1 MSKAFEVENDNLT
14 LDSEEMENHQPEELD
29 IIETAQAEQQD
40 APAPIAQNVERG
52 KFRSLTLINWNG
64 FFARTF
70 DLDELVTTLS
80 GGNGAGKSTTMAGF
94 VTALIPDLT
103 LLHFRNTT
111 EAGATTGSR
120 DKGLHGKLKPGV
132 CYAVL
137 DAVNSRHQR
146 VLVGARL
153 QQVAGRDKKVD
164 IKTFSIQGLS
174 LAQTPTSVLT
184 ETVNERQARVL
195 TLNELKE
202 KIENLGAQFKQ
213 YHSITDYHGMMFDLG
228 IIPKRLR
235 SSSDRSKFYKLIE
248 ASLYGGISSAITR
261 SLRDYLLPE
270 NLGVR
275 KAFQDMESAL
285 RENRMTLEAIKVT
298 QSDRDLFKHLITE
311 TTNYVA
317 SDYMRNANE
326 RRGNVE
332 SALTHRKEWYLAK
345 SERDLSQ
352 HRLVDF
358 SRELAELNENE
369 QTLEVDHQS
378 ALDHLNL
385 VLNALRHQEKIS
397 RYQDDVESL
406 REKLEEQKFAV
417 EEASEQHEE
426 SQAQLEQYEQE
437 VDQLRSQLADYQQ
450 ALDAQQTRALQYQQ
464 AIQALEKA
472 KTLCGLADLSTK
484 NVEDYHAEFVA
495 QAEDLTNNVLDLEQ
509 KMSISEMAKSQFDKA
524 YQLVCQIAGEMPRSA
539 AWESAKALLREY
551 PSQKVQAQ
559 QTPQLRAKLHE
570 LEQRYQQQQ
579 SAVRLLKEFNQRAAL
594 ELETA
599 DEIED
604 YYAEQESLVDELN
617 EELAEQVEQ
626 RSTLR
631 QKREQLNVRYNE
643 NANKAPAWLTAQSA
657 LERLQE
663 QSHSQFA
670 DSQDVMNF
678 MQSLLVKERELTIKR
693 DQLEQ
698 KRQQLDEQISRLSQ
712 PDGSEDPRL
721 NVLAE
726 RFGGVLLSELYD
738 DVPIEDAPY
747 FSALYGPARHAIVVR
762 DLDAVKAQLAQL
774 EDCPDDLYLIE
785 GDPSSFDDSVLSAQ
799 ELDLGVVV
807 QVSNRELRYSKF
819 PEIPLFGRAA
829 REKHLEA
836 LQIERDEVS
845 EHYAECAFDVQKC
858 QRLHEHF
865 SQFVGLHLALAFQ
878 PNPEELMA
886 QIRREQGEIERELGQ
901 FTTTEQQIRLKLDN
915 AKEKLQ
921 LLNRLI
927 PQFGVIGDE
936 GLLDRIEECRE
947 QLDLAEQDERFIRQY
962 GVTLSQ
968 LEPIANTLQSDPENY
983 ERLKADYEQA
993 KQQQKQIQ
1001 LRVFALADVVQ
1012 RKAHFDYKESVQSET
1027 SELNEQLR
1035 NRLEQIQQQREQQR
1049 EQVRQKQIRFAQYN
1063 QVYIELRSSY
1073 EEKNKVLN
1081 ELLEEISQL
1090 GVRADDGAEQ
1100 RAQTRRDELSQQ
1112 LTTVRNRRRYLEK
1125 QLTLIESESEN
1136 LNRRIR
1142 KAERDYKTQRELV
1155 VAMKASWCVV
1165 LRLSRNSDVE
1175 KRLNRRELAYLSAD
1189 ELRSMSDK
1197 ALGALRTAVADNEYL
1212 RDALRLSED
1221 NRKPENK
1228 VRFFIAVYQHLR
1240 ERIRQDIIKTDDPI
1254 DAIEQMEIELS
1265 RLTAELTN
1273 REKKLA
1279 ISSESVANI
1288 MRKTIQREQNRIRML
1303 NQGLQNI
1310 AFGQVKSVRLVV
1322 NIRDTHAMLLDAL
1335 SDRHNDYQDLFSDNR
1350 ITFSEA
1356 IAKLYQRL
1364 NPHIDMGQRTAQT
1377 IGEELLDYR
1386 NYLDLEVEVY
1396 RGADGWLRAES
1407 GALSTGE
1414 AIGTGMSILLMVV
1427 QSWEEESR
1435 RIRGKDIVPCR
1446 LLFLDEAARLDAKSI
1461 STLFELCSRLDMQL
1475 LIAAPENISP
1485 EKGTT
1490 YKLVRKISGNQ
1501 EQVHVV
1507 GLRGFGATH

>member
-1 MSKAFEVENDNLT
+1 M
-14 LDSEEMENHQPEELD
+14 SEELQLEHDVL
-29 IIETAQAEQQD
+29 AEQDTAEKTEQNPTALS
-40 APAPIAQNVERG
+40 APSFTSSNAERG

-111 EAGATTGSR
+111 EAGSTGGSR

-137 DAVNSRHQR
+137 DTVNSRHQR
-146 VLVGARL
+146 ILVGARL
-153 QQVAGRDKKVD
+153 QQIAGRDKKVD
-164 IKTFSIQGLS
+164 IKTFSIQGIELS
-174 LAQTPTSVLT
+174 VNPTALFT
-184 ETVNERQARVL
+184 ESINERQARVL
-195 TLNELKE
+195 NLNELKD
-202 KIENLGAQFKQ
+202 KIDQIGGQFKQ

-248 ASLYGGISSAITR
+248 ASLYGGISSAITK

-285 RENRMTLEAIKVT
+285 RENRMTLEAIKLT
-298 QSDRDLFKHLITE
+298 QADRDLFKHLITE

-326 RRGNVE
+326 RQGNIE
-332 SALTHRKEWYLAK
+332 QALAFRRDWYNAK
-345 SERDLSQ
+345 GEQTLSQ
-352 HRLVDF
+352 RRLVEL
-358 SRELAELNENE
+358 SREVAELNESE
-369 QTLEVDHQS
+369 KVLEVDHQS
-378 ALDHLNL
+378 AADHLNL
-385 VLNALRHQEKIS
+385 VLTALRHQEKIE
-397 RYQDDVESL
+397 RYREDVAEL
-406 REKLEEQKFAV
+406 TEKLEEQKIAV
-417 EEASEQHEE
+417 ETANEQLEE
-426 SQAQLEQYEQE
+426 SQAQFEQIEQE
-437 VDQLRSQLADYQQ
+437 VDHIRSQLSDYQQ

-472 KTLCGLADLSTK
+472 KTLCGLADLAVK
-484 NVEDYHAEFVA
+484 NIDDYHAEFT
-495 QAEDLTNNVLDLEQ
+495 AEADFITDKVLELEQ
-509 KMSISEMAKSQFDKA
+509 KMSVSEAAKLQFDKA
-524 YQLVCQIAGEMPRSA
+524 YQLVCKVAGEVSRSA
-539 AWESAKALLREY
+539 AWESAKELLREY
-551 PSQKVQAQ
+551 PTQKVQAQ

-570 LEQRYQQQQ
+570 LEQRYAQQQ
-579 SAVRLLKEFNQRAAL
+579 SAVRLLKDFNQRADLNLDSAE
-594 ELETA
+594 ELE
-599 DEIED
+599 E
-604 YYAEQESLVDELN
+604 YHAEQEALIDNLN
-617 EELAEQVEQ
+617 AELAEQVES

-631 QKREQLNVRYNE
+631 QKREQLAALYHE
-643 NANKAPAWLTAQSA
+643 NATKAPAWLTAQAA

-663 QSHSQFA
+663 QSGETFN
-670 DSQDVMNF
+670 DSQDVMSF
-678 MQSLLVKERELTIKR
+678 MQSQLVKEREFTIQR

-698 KRQQLDEQISRLSQ
+698 KRHQLDEQISRLSQ
-712 PDGSEDPRL
+712 PDGSEDARL

-762 DLDAVKAQLAQL
+762 DLNVVKEQLAHL
-774 EDCPDDLYLIE
+774 DDCPDDLYLIE
-785 GDPSSFDDSVLSAQ
+785 GDPNEFDDNVFAAN
-799 ELDLGVVV
+799 ELEAGVVV
-807 QVSNRELRYSKF
+807 QVSDRELRYSKF

-829 REKHLEA
+829 REKHLEQLEA
-836 LQIERDEVS
+836 QRDEVA
-845 EHYAECAFDVQKC
+845 EEYAQRAFDVQKC
-858 QRLHEHF
+858 QRLHQQF

-878 PNPEELMA
+878 PNPEELMRELNA
-886 QIRREQGEIERELGQ
+886 QRTEIERELNQ
-901 FTTTEQQIRLKLDN
+901 FGTSEQQIRIRLDN
-915 AKEKLQ
+915 AKEKMQ
-921 LLNRLI
+921 MLNKLI
-927 PQFGVIGDE
+927 PQLNLLADE
-936 GLLDRIEECRE
+936 SLLDRIEECRE
-947 QLDLAEQDERFIRQY
+947 QLDLAEQDEIFIRQH
-962 GVTLSQ
+962 GATLSQ
-968 LEPIANTLQSDPENY
+968 LEPIANTLQSDPANY
-983 ERLKADYEQA
+983 ERLKSDYEQTVT
-993 KQQQKQIQ
+993 QQKQIQ
-1001 LRVFALADVVQ
+1001 QKLFALADVVE
-1012 RKAHFDYKESVQSET
+1012 RKTHFSYESAVQAET

-1035 NRLEQIQQQREQQR
+1035 NRLEQMQAQREQQR
-1049 EQVRQKQIRFAQYN
+1049 EQLRQKQTQFSQYN
-1063 QVYIELRSSY
+1063 QVYIQLQSAFDS
-1073 EEKNKVLN
+1073 KNQILN
-1081 ELLEEISQL
+1081 ELIQEINDF
-1090 GVRADDGAEQ
+1090 GVRADQGAEE
-1100 RAQTRRDELSQQ
+1100 RARIRKDELYQQ
-1112 LTTVRNRRRYLEK
+1112 LATNRQRRNALDK
-1125 QLTLIESESEN
+1125 QLTLIESEAEN
-1136 LNRRIR
+1136 LSRRIR

-1155 VAMKASWCVV
+1155 VAAKVSWCVV
-1165 LRLSRNSDVE
+1165 LRLSRNSEVE

-1212 RDALRLSED
+1212 RDALRVSED
-1221 NRKPENK
+1221 SRKPENK

-1265 RLTAELTN
+1265 RLTDELTN
-1273 REKKLA
+1273 REHKLA

-1335 SDRHNDYQDLFSDNR
+1335 SGNQEDYQDLFTDNR

-1461 STLFELCSRLDMQL
+1461 STLFELCNRLDMQL

-1501 EQVHVV
+1501 EHVHVV
-1507 GLRGFGATH
+1507 GLRGFGATE

>member
-1 MSKAFEVENDNLT
+1 MSDLELENEIMDEIDVPVTTSHNT
-14 LDSEEMENHQPEELD
+14 AIQP
-29 IIETAQAEQQD
+29 Q
-40 APAPIAQNVERG
+40 VERG

-111 EAGATTGSR
+111 EAGATSGSR
-120 DKGLHGKLKPGV
+120 DKGLHGKLRPGV

-146 VLVGARL
+146 ILVGVRL

-164 IKTFSIQGLS
+164 IKTFSLQGVELS
-174 LAQTPTSVLT
+174 VNPTALFT
-184 ETVNERQARVL
+184 ETLNERQARVL
-195 TLNELKE
+195 SLTELKD
-202 KIENLGAQFKQ
+202 KIDVLGAQFKQ
-213 YHSITDYHGMMFDLG
+213 YHSITDYHSMMFDLG

-311 TTNYVA
+311 STSYVA
-317 SDYMRNANE
+317 ADYMRNANE
-326 RRGNVE
+326 RLGNIQN
-332 SALTHRKEWYLAK
+332 ALALRKEWYAAR
-345 SERDLSQ
+345 SEQNLSQ
-352 HRLVDF
+352 HRLVDL
-358 SRELAELNENE
+358 SREANELAENEKA
-369 QTLEVDHQS
+369 LEVDHQS
-378 ALDHLNL
+378 AVDHLNL
-385 VLNALRHQEKIS
+385 VLNALRHQEKITT
-397 RYQDDVESL
+397 YQEDVNEL
-406 REKLEEQKFAV
+406 TEKLEEQKVVV
-417 EEASEQHEE
+417 ETASEQLDE
-426 SQAQLEQYEQE
+426 AQVQFDQTEQE
-437 VDQLRSQLADYQQ
+437 IDQLRAQLADYQQ

-472 KTLCGLADLSTK
+472 KVLCGLADLSTK
-484 NVEDYHAEFVA
+484 NINAYYEEFEA
-495 QAEDLTNNVLDLEQ
+495 QADALTDKVLEMEQ
-509 KMSISEMAKSQFDKA
+509 KMSISEAAKSQFDKA
-524 YQLVCQIAGEMPRSA
+524 YQLVCKIAGEIPRSTA
-539 AWESAKALLREY
+539 FETAKELLREY
-551 PSQKVQAQ
+551 PNQRVQAQ

-570 LEQRYQQQQ
+570 LEQRYAQQQ
-579 SAVRLLKEFNQRAAL
+579 SAVKLLQHFNQRAELNLSSAD
-594 ELETA
+594 ELE
-599 DEIED
+599 E
-604 YYAEQESLVDELN
+604 YHAEQEALVEDLSAELS
-617 EELAEQVEQ
+617 EQLEK
-626 RSTLR
+626 RSALR
-631 QKREQLNVRYNE
+631 QKRENLTALYNE
-643 NANKAPAWLTAQSA
+643 QAQKAPAWLTAQTA

-663 QSHSQFA
+663 QSGETFA

-678 MQSLLVKERELTIKR
+678 MQSQLVKEREFTIQR
-693 DQLEQ
+693 DQLEH

-712 PDGSEDPRL
+712 PDGSEDARL

-762 DLDAVKAQLAQL
+762 DLNAVREQLNDL

-785 GDPSSFDDSVLSAQ
+785 GDPAAFDDSVLSAQ
-799 ELDLGVVV
+799 ELELGVVV
-807 QVSNRELRYSKF
+807 QVSERELRYSKF
-819 PEIPLFGRAA
+819 PEVPLFGNAA
-829 REKHLEA
+829 REKRLTELEA
-836 LQIERDEVS
+836 EREEVA
-845 EHYAECAFDVQKC
+845 EQYASRAFDVQKC
-858 QRLHEHF
+858 QRLHQQF

-878 PNPEELMA
+878 PNPEQTM
-886 QIRREQGEIERELGQ
+886 REVQAERTEIERELNRLS
-901 FTTTEQQIRLKLDN
+901 TTEQQLRLRLDN
-915 AKEKLQ
+915 AKEKMQSLNKLLPQLVLLADDSLQ
-921 LLNRLI
+921 
-927 PQFGVIGDE
+927 
-936 GLLDRIEECRE
+936 DRIDECRE
-947 QLDLAEQDERFIRQY
+947 QLDTAEQDEMYIHQY
-962 GVTLSQ
+962 GATLSQ
-968 LEPIANTLQSDPENY
+968 LEPIANTLQNDPENY
-983 ERLKADYEQA
+983 EHLKADY
-993 KQQQKQIQ
+993 QQTVEMQKQAQ
-1001 LRVFALADVVQ
+1001 QRLFTLADVVQ
-1012 RKAHFDYKESVQSET
+1012 RKAHFSYEDAVKSET

-1035 NRLEQIQQQREQQR
+1035 TKLDRIQQQREQQR
-1049 EQVRQKQIRFAQYN
+1049 EMLRQKQSHFTQSN
-1063 QVYIELRSSY
+1063 QILIGLRSRFDA
-1073 EEKNKVLN
+1073 KNQMLN
-1081 ELLEEISQL
+1081 ELIQEIGEL
-1090 GVRADDGAEQ
+1090 GVRADEGAEQ
-1100 RAQTRRDELSQQ
+1100 RARNRRDELHQQ
-1112 LTTVRNRRRYLEK
+1112 LSTNRQRRSFVEK

-1136 LNRRIR
+1136 LTRRIR
-1142 KAERDYKTQRELV
+1142 KAERDYKTNRELV
-1155 VAMKASWCVV
+1155 VAAKVSWCVV

-1175 KRLNRRELAYLSAD
+1175 KRLNRREFAYLSAD

-1197 ALGALRTAVADNEYL
+1197 ALGALRNAVADNEYL

-1221 NRKPENK
+1221 SRKPENK

-1265 RLTAELTN
+1265 RLTDELTG
-1273 REKKLA
+1273 REQKLA

-1288 MRKTIQREQNRIRML
+1288 MRKTIQREQNRIRLL

-1310 AFGQVKSVRLVV
+1310 SFGQVKSVRLVV

-1335 SDRHNDYQDLFSDNR
+1335 SGHQDEYQDLFTDNR
-1350 ITFSEA
+1350 MTFSEA

-1446 LLFLDEAARLDAKSI
+1446 LLFLDEAARLDGKSI
-1461 STLFELCSRLDMQL
+1461 STLFELCERLDMQL

-1490 YKLVRKISGNQ
+1490 YKLVRKIAGNQ
-1501 EQVHVV
+1501 EHVHVV
-1507 GLRGFGATH
+1507 GLRGFGATE

>member
-1 MSKAFEVENDNLT
+1 M
-14 LDSEEMENHQPEELD
+14 SEELQLEHDVL
-29 IIETAQAEQQD
+29 AEQDTAEKTEQNPTALS
-40 APAPIAQNVERG
+40 APSFTSSNVERG

-111 EAGATTGSR
+111 EAGSTGGSR

-137 DAVNSRHQR
+137 DTVNSRHQR
-146 VLVGARL
+146 ILVGARL
-153 QQVAGRDKKVD
+153 QQIAGRDKKVD
-164 IKTFSIQGLS
+164 IKTFSIQGIELS
-174 LAQTPTSVLT
+174 VNPTALFT
-184 ETVNERQARVL
+184 ESINERQARVL
-195 TLNELKE
+195 NLNELKD
-202 KIENLGAQFKQ
+202 KIDQIGGQFKQ

-248 ASLYGGISSAITR
+248 ASLYGGISSAITK

-285 RENRMTLEAIKVT
+285 RENRMTLEAIKLT
-298 QSDRDLFKHLITE
+298 QADRDLFKHLITE

-326 RRGNVE
+326 RQGNIE
-332 SALTHRKEWYLAK
+332 QALAFRRDWYNAK
-345 SERDLSQ
+345 GEQTLSQ
-352 HRLVDF
+352 RRLVEL
-358 SRELAELNENE
+358 SREVAELNESE
-369 QTLEVDHQS
+369 KVLEVDHQS
-378 ALDHLNL
+378 AADHLNL
-385 VLNALRHQEKIS
+385 VLTALRHQEKIE
-397 RYQDDVESL
+397 RYREDVAEL
-406 REKLEEQKFAV
+406 TEKLEEQKIAV
-417 EEASEQHEE
+417 ETANEQLEE
-426 SQAQLEQYEQE
+426 SQAQFEQIEQE
-437 VDQLRSQLADYQQ
+437 VDHIRSQLSDYQQ

-472 KTLCGLADLSTK
+472 KTLCGLADLAVK
-484 NVEDYHAEFVA
+484 NIDDYHAEFT
-495 QAEDLTNNVLDLEQ
+495 AEADFITDKVLELEQ
-509 KMSISEMAKSQFDKA
+509 KMSVSEAAKLQFDKA
-524 YQLVCQIAGEMPRSA
+524 YQLVCKVAGEVPRSA
-539 AWESAKALLREY
+539 AWESAKELLREY
-551 PSQKVQAQ
+551 PTQKVQAQ

-570 LEQRYQQQQ
+570 LEQRYAQQQ
-579 SAVRLLKEFNQRAAL
+579 SAVRLLKDFNQRADLNLDSAE
-594 ELETA
+594 ELE
-599 DEIED
+599 E
-604 YYAEQESLVDELN
+604 YHAEQEALIDNLN
-617 EELAEQVEQ
+617 AELAEQVES
-626 RSTLR
+626 RSALR
-631 QKREQLNVRYNE
+631 QKREQLTALYHE
-643 NANKAPAWLTAQSA
+643 NATKAPAWLTAQAA

-663 QSHSQFA
+663 QSGETFN
-670 DSQDVMNF
+670 DSQDVMSF
-678 MQSLLVKERELTIKR
+678 MQSQLVKEREFTIQR

-698 KRQQLDEQISRLSQ
+698 KRYRLDEQISRLSQ
-712 PDGSEDPRL
+712 PDGSEDARL

-726 RFGGVLLSELYD
+726 RFGGVLLSQLYD

-762 DLDAVKAQLAQL
+762 DLNVVKEQLAHL
-774 EDCPDDLYLIE
+774 DDCPDDLYLIE
-785 GDPSSFDDSVLSAQ
+785 GDPNEFDDNVFVAN
-799 ELDLGVVV
+799 ELDAGVVV
-807 QVSNRELRYSKF
+807 QVSDRELRYSKF

-829 REKHLEA
+829 REKHLEQLEA
-836 LQIERDEVS
+836 QRDEVA
-845 EHYAECAFDVQKC
+845 EEYAQRAFDVQKC
-858 QRLHEHF
+858 QRLHQQF

-878 PNPEELMA
+878 PNPEELMRELNA
-886 QIRREQGEIERELGQ
+886 QRTEIERELNQ
-901 FTTTEQQIRLKLDN
+901 FGTSEQQIRIRLDN
-915 AKEKLQ
+915 AKEKMQ
-921 LLNRLI
+921 MLNKLI
-927 PQFGVIGDE
+927 PQLNLLADE
-936 GLLDRIEECRE
+936 SLLDRIEECRE
-947 QLDLAEQDERFIRQY
+947 QLDLAEQDEIFIRQHSA
-962 GVTLSQ
+962 TLSQ
-968 LEPIANTLQSDPENY
+968 LEPIANTLQSDPANY
-983 ERLKADYEQA
+983 ERLKSDYEQTVT
-993 KQQQKQIQ
+993 QQKQIQ
-1001 LRVFALADVVQ
+1001 QKLFALADVVQ
-1012 RKAHFDYKESVQSET
+1012 RKTHFSYESAVQAET

-1035 NRLEQIQQQREQQR
+1035 NRLEQMQAQREQQR
-1049 EQVRQKQIRFAQYN
+1049 EQLRQKQTQFSQYN
-1063 QVYIELRSSY
+1063 QVYIQLQSAFDS
-1073 EEKNKVLN
+1073 KNQILN
-1081 ELLEEISQL
+1081 ELIQEINDF
-1090 GVRADDGAEQ
+1090 GVRADQGAEE
-1100 RAQTRRDELSQQ
+1100 RARIRKDELYQQ
-1112 LTTVRNRRRYLEK
+1112 LATNRQRRNALDK
-1125 QLTLIESESEN
+1125 QLTLIESEAEN
-1136 LNRRIR
+1136 LSRRIR

-1155 VAMKASWCVV
+1155 VAAKVSWCVV
-1165 LRLSRNSDVE
+1165 LRLSRNSEVE

-1212 RDALRLSED
+1212 RDALRVSED
-1221 NRKPENK
+1221 SRKPENK

-1265 RLTAELTN
+1265 RLTDELTN
-1273 REKKLA
+1273 REHKLA

-1335 SDRHNDYQDLFSDNR
+1335 SGNQEDYQDLFTDNR

-1461 STLFELCSRLDMQL
+1461 STLFELCNRLDMQL

-1501 EQVHVV
+1501 EHVHVV
-1507 GLRGFGATH
+1507 GLRGFGATE

>member
-1 MSKAFEVENDNLT
+1 MSDILERENEIELEQEENVIETDAA
-14 LDSEEMENHQPEELD
+14 EEM
-29 IIETAQAEQQD
+29 IETGV
-40 APAPIAQNVERG
+40 PGIAQNNGVERG

-111 EAGATTGSR
+111 EAGSTGGSR
-120 DKGLHGKLKPGV
+120 DKGLHGKLRPGV

-137 DAVNSRHQR
+137 DTINSRHQR
-146 VLVGARL
+146 ILVGVRL
-153 QQVAGRDKKVD
+153 QQIAGRDKKVD
-164 IKTFSIQGLS
+164 LKTFSLQGVELS
-174 LAQTPTSVLT
+174 QNPTALFT
-184 ETVNERQARVL
+184 ETVGERQARVL
-195 TLNELKE
+195 NLTELKD

-235 SSSDRSKFYKLIE
+235 SASDRSKFYKLIE

-270 NLGVR
+270 NLGVK

-326 RRGNVE
+326 RRGNISTALE
-332 SALTHRKEWYLAK
+332 SRRDWYQAK
-345 SERDLSQ
+345 AAQVLSQ
-352 HRLVDF
+352 HRFIDL
-358 SRELAELNENE
+358 SREAAELAESER
-369 QTLEVDHQS
+369 TLEVDHQS
-378 ALDHLNL
+378 AVDHLNL

-397 RYQDDVESL
+397 RYQEDVAELSE
-406 REKLEEQKFAV
+406 RLEEQKMVV
-417 EEASEQHEE
+417 ENANEQLEE
-426 SQAQLEQYEQE
+426 SQAQFEQTETE
-437 VDQLRSQLADYQQ
+437 IDAVRTQLADYQQ

-464 AIQALEKA
+464 AIAALEKA
-472 KTLCGLADLSTK
+472 KTLCGLADLSVK
-484 NVEDYHAEFVA
+484 NAEDYQTEFAAHA
-495 QAEDLTNNVLDLEQ
+495 DGLTERVLELEH
-509 KMSISEMAKSQFDKA
+509 KMSISEAAKSQFEKA
-524 YQLVCQIAGEMPRSA
+524 YQLVCKIASEVPRSS

-551 PSQKVQAQ
+551 PSQKLQAQ

-570 LEQRYQQQQ
+570 LEQRYAQQQ
-579 SAVRLLKEFNQRAAL
+579 SALRLLNDFNQRANSH
-594 ELETA
+594 LETA
-599 DEIED
+599 DELED
-604 YYAEQESLVDELN
+604 YHAEQEALIEDISAELSELVES
-617 EELAEQVEQ
+617 

-631 QKREQLNVRYNE
+631 QKRENLTAIYDE
-643 NANKAPAWLTAQSA
+643 NARKAPAWLTAQAA
-657 LERLQE
+657 LERLEE
-663 QSHSQFA
+663 QSGEHFEH
-670 DSQDVMNF
+670 SQDVMNF
-678 MQSLLVKERELTIKR
+678 MQSQLVKERELTMLR

-698 KRQQLDEQISRLSQ
+698 KRQQLEEQISRLSQ
-712 PDGSEDPRL
+712 PDGSEDARL
-721 NVLAE
+721 NTLAE

-762 DLDAVKAQLAQL
+762 DLDAVREQLIDL

-785 GDPSSFDDSVLSAQ
+785 GDPAAFDDSVLSAQ
-799 ELDLGVVV
+799 ELELGVVV
-807 QVSNRELRYSKF
+807 QVSDRELRYSKF

-829 REKHLEA
+829 REKHLEE
-836 LQIERDEVS
+836 LQVQRDEIA
-845 EHYAECAFDVQKC
+845 EEYAQIAFDVQKC

-886 QIRREQGEIERELGQ
+886 EVNRERNEIERELNQ
-901 FTTTEQQIRLKLDN
+901 FSSGEQQLRIQLDS
-915 AKEKLQ
+915 AKERIQ
-921 LLNRLI
+921 LLNKLI
-927 PQFGVIGDE
+927 PQLNVLADE
-936 GLLDRIEECRE
+936 NLIDRLEECRE
-947 QLDLAEQDERFIRQY
+947 QLDVAEQDEHFVRQY
-962 GVTLSQ
+962 GETLSQ
-968 LEPIANTLQSDPENY
+968 LESMAESLQSDPKNY
-983 ERLKADYEQA
+983 EGLKQELTQA
-993 KQQQKQIQ
+993 IERQKQAQ
-1001 LRVFALADVVQ
+1001 QRVFALADVVQ
-1012 RKAHFDYKESVQSET
+1012 RKPHFAYEDAGQAET
-1027 SELNEQLR
+1027 SELNERLR
-1035 NRLEQIQQQREQQR
+1035 QRLEQMQAQRDAQREQL
-1049 EQVRQKQIRFAQYN
+1049 RQKQAQFAQYN
-1063 QVYIELRSSY
+1063 QVFIGLQSAYDSKLQLLKELID
-1073 EEKNKVLN
+1073 
-1081 ELLEEISQL
+1081 EIGQL
-1090 GVRADDGAEQ
+1090 GVRADEGAEE
-1100 RAQTRRDELSQQ
+1100 RARIRRDELYQQ
-1112 LTTVRNRRRYLEK
+1112 LSTSRQRRAYVEK
-1125 QLTLIESESEN
+1125 QLTLIESEAEN

-1155 VAMKASWCVV
+1155 VAAKASWCVV
-1165 LRLSRNSDVE
+1165 LRLSRNADME

-1212 RDALRLSED
+1212 RDSLRASED
-1221 NRKPENK
+1221 SRKPENK

-1265 RLTAELTN
+1265 RLTAELTG

-1288 MRKTIQREQNRIRML
+1288 MRKTIQREQHRIRML

-1335 SDRHNDYQDLFSDNR
+1335 SGQQNEYQDLFNDNR
-1350 ITFSEA
+1350 MTFSEA
-1356 IAKLYQRL
+1356 MAKLYQRI

-1386 NYLDLEVEVY
+1386 NYLELEVEVF

-1446 LLFLDEAARLDAKSI
+1446 LLFLDEAARLDGKSI
-1461 STLFELCSRLDMQL
+1461 STLFELCERLDMQL

-1490 YKLVRKISGNQ
+1490 YKLVRKIAGNQ
-1501 EQVHVV
+1501 EHVHVV
-1507 GLRGFGATH
+1507 GLRGFGATE

>member
-1 MSKAFEVENDNLT
+1 MSDVLALENEIVQ
-14 LDSEEMENHQPEELD
+14 EE
-29 IIETAQAEQQD
+29 ETAQSPVQPDDENPFVASFYANNQD
-40 APAPIAQNVERG
+40 VPRG

-111 EAGATTGSR
+111 EAGSTGGSR
-120 DKGLHGKLKPGV
+120 DKGLHGKLRPGV

-137 DAVNSRHQR
+137 DTINSRHQR
-146 VLVGARL
+146 ILVGVRL

-164 IKTFSIQGLS
+164 LKTFSLQNVELS
-174 LAQTPTSVLT
+174 QNPTALFT
-184 ETVNERQARVL
+184 ETVSNRQARVL
-195 TLNELKE
+195 SLNELKD

-235 SSSDRSKFYKLIE
+235 SAADRSKFYKLIE

-270 NLGVR
+270 NLGVK

-285 RENRMTLEAIKVT
+285 HENRMTLEAIKVT

-311 TTNYVA
+311 TTHYVA
-317 SDYMRNANE
+317 SDYMRHANE
-326 RRGNVE
+326 RRGNIE
-332 SALTHRKEWYLAK
+332 MALVSRRDWYKAK
-345 SERDLSQ
+345 NEQELSQ
-352 HRLVDF
+352 HRLIDF
-358 SRELAELNENE
+358 SREAAELAENERI
-369 QTLEVDHQS
+369 LEVDHQS
-378 ALDHLNL
+378 AVDQLNL
-385 VLNALRHQEKIS
+385 VLNALRHTEKIT
-397 RYQDDVESL
+397 RYQEDLVEL
-406 REKLEEQKFAV
+406 TEKLEEQKIVV
-417 EEASEQHEE
+417 ETATEHAEE
-426 SQAQLEQYEQE
+426 SQAKFEQTESE
-437 VDQLRSQLADYQQ
+437 IDQVRSQLADYQQ

-472 KTLCGLADLSTK
+472 KTLCSLADLNAR
-484 NVEDYHAEFVA
+484 NVEEYYAEFDA
-495 QAEDLTNNVLDLEQ
+495 QAESLTEQVLELEQ
-509 KMSISEMAKSQFDKA
+509 KMSISEAAKSQFDQA
-524 YQLVCQIAGEMPRSA
+524 YQLVCKIAGEVPRA
-539 AWESAKALLREY
+539 MAWESAKTLLRDY
-551 PSQKVQAQ
+551 PTQKLQAQ
-559 QTPQLRAKLHE
+559 QTPQLRAKLKE
-570 LEQRYQQQQ
+570 LEQRYTQQQ
-579 SAVRLLKEFNQRAAL
+579 SAVKLLNDFNQRANSDLATVE
-594 ELETA
+594 ELE
-599 DEIED
+599 E
-604 YYAEQESLVDELN
+604 YYAEQEARLEDITAALS
-617 EELAEQVEQ
+617 EQVET

-631 QKREQLNVRYNE
+631 QKRENLTALYDE
-643 NANKAPAWLTAQSA
+643 NARKAPAWLTAQAA
-657 LERLQE
+657 LERLEE
-663 QSHSQFA
+663 QSGTPFKQG
-670 DSQDVMNF
+670 QDVMNF
-678 MQSLLVKERELTIKR
+678 MQAQLVKERELTMQR

-698 KRQQLDEQISRLSQ
+698 QRQQLDEQISRLSQ
-712 PDGSEDPRL
+712 PDGSEDARL
-721 NVLAE
+721 NMLAE

-762 DLDAVKAQLAQL
+762 DLNAVREQLAHL

-785 GDPSSFDDSVLSAQ
+785 GDPNAFDDSVLSAQ
-799 ELDLGVVV
+799 ELELGVVV
-807 QVSNRELRYSKF
+807 QVSDRELRYSKF
-819 PEIPLFGRAA
+819 PDIPLFGRAA
-829 REKHLEA
+829 REKHLEQ
-836 LQIERDEVS
+836 LQIQRDEVA
-845 EHYAECAFDVQKC
+845 EKYAQFAFDVQKC

-865 SQFVGLHLALAFQ
+865 SQFVGEHLALAFQ
-878 PNPEELMA
+878 PNPEEIMVELNR
-886 QIRREQGEIERELGQ
+886 QRSDIDRELNQ
-901 FTTTEQQIRLKLDN
+901 LNLSEQQIRLKLDQS
-915 AKEKLQ
+915 KDILQ
-921 LLNRLI
+921 LLNKLL
-927 PQFGVIGDE
+927 PHLNLLADE
-936 GLLDRIEECRE
+936 NLADRIDECRE
-947 QLDLAEQDERFIRQY
+947 QLDVAEQDALFIRQHSM
-962 GVTLSQ
+962 TLSQ

-983 ERLKADYEQA
+983 ERLKADLAEA
-993 KQQQKQIQ
+993 IVRQKQAQ
-1001 LRVFALADVVQ
+1001 QRAFALADVVQ
-1012 RKAHFDYKESVQSET
+1012 RKGHFDYKDAGRTET

-1035 NRLEQIQQQREQQR
+1035 RRLEQMQGQRETQREQL
-1049 EQVRQKQIRFAQYN
+1049 RQKQAQFAQYN
-1063 QVYIELRSSY
+1063 QVLIQLQSAYDSKNQLLKELIT
-1073 EEKNKVLN
+1073 
-1081 ELLEEISQL
+1081 EIDEL
-1090 GVRADDGAEQ
+1090 GVRVDEGAEE
-1100 RAQTRRDELSQQ
+1100 RARNRRDELYQQ
-1112 LTTVRNRRRYLEK
+1112 LSTNRQRRSYVEK
-1125 QLTLIESESEN
+1125 QLTLIESEADN
-1136 LNRRIR
+1136 LNKRIR

-1155 VAMKASWCVV
+1155 VAAKISWCAV
-1165 LRLSRNSDVE
+1165 LRLLRNSDVE

-1221 NRKPENK
+1221 SRKPENK

-1254 DAIEQMEIELS
+1254 DAIEQMEIELN
-1265 RLTAELTN
+1265 RLMEELTG

-1335 SDRHNDYQDLFSDNR
+1335 SGQQDEYQDLFNDNR
-1350 ITFSEA
+1350 MTFSEA
-1356 IAKLYQRL
+1356 MAKLYQRI

-1386 NYLDLEVEVY
+1386 NYLELEVEVF

-1435 RIRGKDIVPCR
+1435 RIRGKDIGPCR

-1461 STLFELCSRLDMQL
+1461 STLFELCERLDMQL

-1490 YKLVRKISGNQ
+1490 YKLVRKISGNH
-1501 EQVHVV
+1501 EHVHVV
-1507 GLRGFGATH
+1507 GLRGFGATD

>member
-1 MSKAFEVENDNLT
+1 M
-14 LDSEEMENHQPEELD
+14 SEELQLEHDVL
-29 IIETAQAEQQD
+29 AEQDTAEKTEQNPTALS
-40 APAPIAQNVERG
+40 APSFTSSNVERG

-111 EAGATTGSR
+111 EAGSTGGSR

-137 DAVNSRHQR
+137 DTVNSRHQR
-146 VLVGARL
+146 ILVGARL
-153 QQVAGRDKKVD
+153 QQIAGRDKKVD
-164 IKTFSIQGLS
+164 IKTFSIQGIELS
-174 LAQTPTSVLT
+174 VNPTALFT
-184 ETVNERQARVL
+184 ESINERQARVL
-195 TLNELKE
+195 NLNELKD
-202 KIENLGAQFKQ
+202 KIDQIGGQFKQ

-248 ASLYGGISSAITR
+248 ASLYGGISSAITK

-285 RENRMTLEAIKVT
+285 RENRMTLEAIKLT
-298 QSDRDLFKHLITE
+298 QADRDLFKHLITE

-326 RRGNVE
+326 RQGNIE
-332 SALTHRKEWYLAK
+332 QALAFRRDWYNAK
-345 SERDLSQ
+345 GEQTLSQ
-352 HRLVDF
+352 RRLVEL
-358 SRELAELNENE
+358 SREVAELNESE
-369 QTLEVDHQS
+369 KVLEVDHQS
-378 ALDHLNL
+378 AADHLNL
-385 VLNALRHQEKIS
+385 VLTALRHQEKIE
-397 RYQDDVESL
+397 RYREDVAEL
-406 REKLEEQKFAV
+406 TEKLEEQKIAV
-417 EEASEQHEE
+417 ETSNEQLEE
-426 SQAQLEQYEQE
+426 SQAQFEQIEQE
-437 VDQLRSQLADYQQ
+437 VDHIRSQLSDYQQ

-472 KTLCGLADLSTK
+472 KTLCGLADLAVK
-484 NVEDYHAEFVA
+484 NIDDYHAEFT
-495 QAEDLTNNVLDLEQ
+495 AEADFITDKVLELEQ
-509 KMSISEMAKSQFDKA
+509 KMSVSEAAKSQFDKA
-524 YQLVCQIAGEMPRSA
+524 YQLVCKVAGEVPRSA
-539 AWESAKALLREY
+539 AWESAKELLREY
-551 PSQKVQAQ
+551 PTQKVQAQ

-570 LEQRYQQQQ
+570 LEQRYAQQQ
-579 SAVRLLKEFNQRAAL
+579 SAVRLLKDFNQRADLNLDSAE
-594 ELETA
+594 ELE
-599 DEIED
+599 E
-604 YYAEQESLVDELN
+604 YHAEQETLIDNLN
-617 EELAEQVEQ
+617 AELAEQVES
-626 RSTLR
+626 RSALR
-631 QKREQLNVRYNE
+631 QKREQLTALYHE
-643 NANKAPAWLTAQSA
+643 NATKAPAWLTAQAA

-663 QSHSQFA
+663 QSGETFN
-670 DSQDVMNF
+670 DSQDVMSF
-678 MQSLLVKERELTIKR
+678 MQSQLVKEREFTIQR

-698 KRQQLDEQISRLSQ
+698 KRHQLDEQISRLSQ
-712 PDGSEDPRL
+712 PDGSEDARL

-762 DLDAVKAQLAQL
+762 DLNVVKEQLAHL
-774 EDCPDDLYLIE
+774 DDCPDDLYLIE
-785 GDPSSFDDSVLSAQ
+785 GDPNEFDDNVFAAN
-799 ELDLGVVV
+799 ELDAGVVV
-807 QVSNRELRYSKF
+807 QVSDRELRYSKF

-829 REKHLEA
+829 REKHLEQLEA
-836 LQIERDEVS
+836 QRDEVA
-845 EHYAECAFDVQKC
+845 EEYAQRAFDVQKC
-858 QRLHEHF
+858 QRLHQQF

-878 PNPEELMA
+878 PNPEELMRELNA
-886 QIRREQGEIERELGQ
+886 QRTEIERELNQ
-901 FTTTEQQIRLKLDN
+901 FGTSEQQIRIRLDN
-915 AKEKLQ
+915 AKEKMQ
-921 LLNRLI
+921 MLNKLI
-927 PQFGVIGDE
+927 PQLNLLADE
-936 GLLDRIEECRE
+936 SLLDRIEECRE
-947 QLDLAEQDERFIRQY
+947 QLDLAEQDEIFIRQH
-962 GVTLSQ
+962 GATLSQ
-968 LEPIANTLQSDPENY
+968 LEPIANTLQSDPANY
-983 ERLKADYEQA
+983 ERLKSDYEQA
-993 KQQQKQIQ
+993 VTQQKQIQ
-1001 LRVFALADVVQ
+1001 QKLFALADVVQ
-1012 RKAHFDYKESVQSET
+1012 RKTHFSYESAVQAET

-1035 NRLEQIQQQREQQR
+1035 NRLEQMQAQREQQR
-1049 EQVRQKQIRFAQYN
+1049 EQLRQKQTQFSQYN
-1063 QVYIELRSSY
+1063 QVYIQLQSAFDS
-1073 EEKNKVLN
+1073 KNQILN
-1081 ELLEEISQL
+1081 ELIQEINDF
-1090 GVRADDGAEQ
+1090 GVRADQGAEE
-1100 RAQTRRDELSQQ
+1100 RARIRKDELYQQ
-1112 LTTVRNRRRYLEK
+1112 LATNRQRRNALDK
-1125 QLTLIESESEN
+1125 QLTLIESEAEN
-1136 LNRRIR
+1136 LSRRIR

-1155 VAMKASWCVV
+1155 VAAKVSWCVV
-1165 LRLSRNSDVE
+1165 LRLSRNSEVE

-1212 RDALRLSED
+1212 RDALRVSED
-1221 NRKPENK
+1221 SRKPENK

-1265 RLTAELTN
+1265 RLTDELTN
-1273 REKKLA
+1273 REHKLA

-1335 SDRHNDYQDLFSDNR
+1335 SGNQEDYQDLFTDNR

-1461 STLFELCSRLDMQL
+1461 STLFELCNRLDMQL

-1501 EQVHVV
+1501 EHVHVV
-1507 GLRGFGATH
+1507 GLRGFGATE